1 MGIWCLAT
9 RVPILR
15 QRYWTP
21 VTVYGNCAVNV
32 GRSWQDKPL
41 SLRAQVLVYRGEVST
56 PSAYL
61 RVDGR
66 TQPSSA
72 SFATP
77 PTRTTFVCPATKGPL
92 LTLKYVLGIPTPVAP
107 ILSTQLVCKMLKTH
121 FTVDYVNC
129 C

>member
-1 MGIWCLAT
+1 MGIWCQAM
-9 RVPILR
+9 RVPLLP
-15 QRYWTP
+15 QRYWMP
-21 VTVYGNCAVNV
+21 AKAYGNCAVNV
-32 GRSWQDKPL
+32 GRSWQDKHL
-41 SLRAQVLVYRGEVST
+41 SLHAQVFVYRGEVST

-61 RVDGR
+61 KVDGR

-77 PTRTTFVCPATKGPL
+77 PTRKTFVCPATKAPL
-92 LTLKYVLGIPTPVAP
+92 LTLNYVLGIPTPVAP